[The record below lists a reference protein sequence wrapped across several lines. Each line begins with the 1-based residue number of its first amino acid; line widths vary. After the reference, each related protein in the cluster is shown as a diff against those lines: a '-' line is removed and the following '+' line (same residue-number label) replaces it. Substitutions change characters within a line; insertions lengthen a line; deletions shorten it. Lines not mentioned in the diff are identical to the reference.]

1 MASNSELDLLARVID
16 EDGFKGLLK
25 DGIDVSYFSTID
37 GINIF
42 NFLNGHYF
50 DEAHY
55 GETASMDLVRRWHP
69 DVKLRIPRDSVGAL
83 LKDLRRRRTKRELN
97 ALVDEVGDLTDNDE
111 IDAALRFV
119 ADQVSTWN
127 QRSAGGRDMDIST
140 AHGRLKERYDLI
152 KSKSGLLGIPTPWAP
167 LTRGTMGWQ
176 GGDLVILYGRPGN
189 MKTWM
194 ACVIAAYAYTHGQRV
209 LIFSAEM
216 MEIAIMQRI
225 ACILTCVP
233 YDDFRHAEL
242 HPLVEQEVFETL
254 ENLADMETEDGDE
267 EDMPCLKVTTGSGIA
282 NGKSLEGIRQKVDE
296 YQPDIL
302 IVDGI
307 YLLHG
312 KSQKMWESM
321 TGISRGLKDMATTL
335 NIPVI
340 GITQANRDA
349 KKGKGD
355 DVSELAYADALGQ
368 DADIAMR
375 AIRHFDEE
383 LGEHVVTW
391 SFAKVREGL
400 IRPFSVYAR
409 AANDFSLY
417 KRDLNPTDVKHAV
430 ESESTEATEEDKS
443 EGGKE
448 EPKTTKRRRSSF
460 VRRKSRRK

>member
-1 MASNSELDLLARVID
+1 MASNSELNLLASVID
-16 EDGFKGLLK
+16 ENGFKRLLK
-25 DGIDVSYFSTID
+25 EGIDSSYFSTID
-37 GINIF
+37 GINVF
-42 NFLNGHYF
+42 NFLQGHYF

-69 DVKLRIPRDSVGAL
+69 DVRLRIPRDSMGAL
-83 LKDLRRRRTKRELN
+83 IKDLRSRRLKRELN
-97 ALVDEVGDLTDNDE
+97 SLVDEVGDLADHDE
-111 IDAALRFV
+111 IDAAVRFIS
-119 ADQVSTWN
+119 DQVSTWN
-127 QRSAGGRDMDIST
+127 QRGGGGRDMDIATS
-140 AHGRLKERYDLI
+140 HQKLKERYDLI

-176 GGDLVILYGRPGN
+176 GGDFVVLYGRPGN
-189 MKTWM
+189 LKTWM
-194 ACVIAAYAYTHGQRV
+194 ACVIAVYAYTHGQRV
-209 LIFSAEM
+209 LLFSAEM
-216 MEIAIMQRI
+216 MEIAIMQRLT
-225 ACILTCVP
+225 CILNGVP

-242 HPLVEQEVFETL
+242 HPLVEQEFFETL
-254 ENLADMETEDGDE
+254 KNLSEIELEDEDEADR
-267 EDMPCLKVTTGSGIA
+267 PCLKVTTGSGIN

-296 YQPDIL
+296 YRPDII

-335 NIPVI
+335 NVPVI

-417 KRDLNPTDVKHAV
+417 KESVSTSDVKRAV
-430 ESESTEATEEDKS
+430 EAESTEVSEDTVKK
-443 EGGKE
+443 GE
-448 EPKTTKRRRSSF
+448 EPEKPKKRRRSSF
-460 VRRKSRRK
+460 VRRQSRRK